1 MEEHFEIGDL
11 VAFTIKGIVY
21 YGTIVS
27 KSDRCANLDTYKLAI
42 PLQELTHASGFRVG
56 SIVQIKK
63 DLRHGIQY
71 GTLKFYNSDLC
82 GTITTVTK
90 VSRNGTYYL
99 EGISGQTFSKEML
112 EFPIK
117 PEDLVTLKPSAYPK
131 FPSLAGTI
139 YKVEEILKDGSR
151 CNIGGAGVSPLDLE
165 KIAESKEE
173 LFKTLYTPSTFK
185 YVGNNKLEI
194 SHGDQKEIFDLNVLE
209 NENQLQRK
217 DSAVIRGERPEG
229 SRIYGRRPKATIS
242 VRPLSHK
249 TCTGFSQ
256 GQG

>member
-56 SIVQIKK
+56 SIVRIKK

-112 EFPIK
+112 EFPINK
-117 PEDLVTLKPSAYPK
+117 GDIVTIKSSAFSKYPG
-131 FPSLAGTI
+131 LAGNL
-139 YKVEEILKDGSR
+139 YKITEMTEDGRILNLNG
-151 CNIGGAGVSPLDLE
+151 CGVSVLDVE
-165 KIAESKEE
+165 KVCCAEIGSTITYIGDNKIE
-173 LFKTLYTPSTFK
+173 LK
-185 YVGNNKLEI
+185 
-194 SHGDQKEIFDLNVLE
+194 HRDHKEIFDLNKLSD
-209 NENQLQRK
+209 ENQLQRK